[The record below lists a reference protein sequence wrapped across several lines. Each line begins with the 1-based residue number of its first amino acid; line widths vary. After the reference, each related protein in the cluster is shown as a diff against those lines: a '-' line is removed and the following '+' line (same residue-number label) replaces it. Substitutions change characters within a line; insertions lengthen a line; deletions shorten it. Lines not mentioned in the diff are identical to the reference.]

1 MSKFD
6 THGGYFA
13 PKDYMRINEGGSHAE
28 NPNGGVQVGVDEQ
41 GIPNMLEEGEPVYKD
56 YVYSDNIKASERFLD
71 ANHIPVKYKGML
83 YSEIAD
89 DLFEEAEERP
99 NDPVSRNGLEA
110 MLGRLADAQEQQKQD
125 SERRKLERELSK
137 LSPEELEALQQEL
150 MAAQEQAQTQVQPQE
165 QMPMP
170 EQQIVPE
177 EQAVMEQPVEQMP
190 VEQQIPVMAG
200 GGPLDKFDPFLKK
213 KFPDNP
219 SLTDVM
225 VYRLVQ
231 EQIPGM
237 PDNYPYDFKSRYKA
251 QKALNENAASIKLA
265 SRMRKR
271 KEAEKN
277 VMNWLDKFDNKYLGD
292 KFIREYERG
301 PYRGEKTF
309 SFFGNDGLLRTFDGG
324 GYTGGGRSGARVEL
338 NMDNPN
344 LMTPGLLEWIVPGAK
359 GAKAFK
365 SAAEIEK
372 YLIGKY
378 SHDATTLT
386 TKVKDLEAAKV
397 AAEKTL
403 KEVKS
408 MKTPYKSVEAA
419 KKELRLIGQQ
429 LDKFKKGAKEAE
441 ELTAALNASQ
451 STASAAGT
459 EVASNVGRAS
469 TANAADIVQKSKSV
483 GKKVLTGALN
493 VVDPGRVALSW
504 WKPTSGA
511 AKATKEVVGSAIS
524 LPVWGY
530 GYLPAYNLGKDI
542 ISNSG
547 DIDVTEAF
555 DDSLL
560 TDKQDTTSTLPSYN
574 GFNKG
579 GHVRHLKIDNLG
591 IDIPLY
597 KTTTLDEAKDSFL
610 SERFSGD
617 KKDNKS
623 ANKNTK
629 KDSDVSESGE
639 IEPAVITADR
649 RPRMVY
655 VNPYIIGRNRSRANN
670 NKTTASSSS
679 DIGMLRTM
687 TPDFRDQRI
696 DTLLDDYIMSRDFSD
711 YYKSADAMS
720 DSLDAVADAE
730 NKINSLIGNRRF
742 SCGGMVNR
750 FDGVSRY
757 SGNMD
762 KVDPDTA
769 KKMREYFIRQFYSNN
784 DENGVPVYNFGYNA
798 RRMGTND
805 DIYDPFILDNDAGWI
820 LGRVANGLMSQD
832 DYASRVNASRNG
844 NAFLSYLA
852 DNGIGYDALS
862 KMSQEDLAGL
872 YYDYALSTS
881 GDEDLMRR
889 YQEMVDYDSENEL
902 YDTYRASGG
911 KGDIDSDDFSRYMR
925 NNNPELYRRQ
935 RYGTLN
941 DDYVDNGNST
951 VSEPEPINAEIPDY
965 SALSLD
971 QARRN
976 FISPIAAPDVSRY
989 YNEPT
994 PNEESVMET
1003 LPRYD
1008 VSPSQRQA
1016 QASATRTSAPVTNGS
1031 TPYETGPIYSGTD
1044 FDDFLKWMRTYN
1056 GSRNAG
1062 NISGTYAPDRKF
1074 NYGEYGNIKALEASE
1089 PYKAF
1094 TDSIINAIT
1103 DKNADPVAKELA
1115 MRYLTAYNEALPE
1128 SARGKI
1134 IDANGNLVDSWVDQY
1149 RKVRTY
1155 QPGVGHLSGD
1165 FAAMVKA
1172 AKNKA
1177 VAQKPQTPTQPAT
1190 AVTQQPSGSIPT
1202 GIDMPDSPGE
1212 ASDEVRE
1219 WVERQLAGDTNPE
1232 VQPVAPEPAG
1242 NNNVTQNTNQRA
1254 AGPYFPTLPRYAG
1267 AIGAGLLAAYDA
1279 FTPADRYTATRYKPY
1294 VPVGHINLQ
1303 NQRYDPV
1310 DQNMIQN
1317 QILAQGNSTQRAL
1330 RNSGLGPS
1338 TGAAILAADNN
1349 TTRNL
1354 GAGFLQTWQA
1364 NNQLRNAVTAANN
1377 QAEGMRAQFDYGV
1390 DAARQ
1395 RALNE
1400 AQVRNAQNDLM
1411 LQRLNYEA
1419 EGQKYNALSNQLN
1432 AGFNALAGIGRENFA
1447 RNQANSNTALE
1458 GYKTLGA
1465 GVGAH
1470 LPYYELFNPV
1480 IYGALGGYLKKI
1492 KK

>member
-13 PKDYMRINEGGSHAE
+13 PKNYMRINEGGSHAE

-56 YVYSDNIKASERFLD
+56 YVYSDNIKASGRFLD
-71 ANHIPVKYKGML
+71 ANHIPVKYKDML

-150 MAAQEQAQTQVQPQE
+150 MAAQEQAKPQE
-165 QMPMP
+165 QMPVP
-170 EQQIVPE
+170 EQQVMPD
-177 EQAVMEQPVEQMP
+177 EQTMDEPSVEQMP

-237 PDNYPYDFKSRYKA
+237 PDYYPYDFKSRYKA
-251 QKALNENAASIKLA
+251 QKALNENAASIKQA

-271 KEAEKN
+271 KEAERN

-292 KFIREYERG
+292 KFIREYKIG

-309 SFFGNDGLLRTFDGG
+309 SFFDNGGLLRTFDGG
-324 GYTGGGRSGARVEL
+324 GHTGGGRSGARVEL
-338 NMDNPN
+338 NMDNAN

-365 SAAEIEK
+365 SAAEIGK
-372 YLIGKY
+372 YLISKY
-378 SHDATTLT
+378 GHDAATLT

-419 KKELRLIGQQ
+419 KKELCLIGQQ

-451 STASAAGT
+451 ASASAAGA

-511 AKATKEVVGSAIS
+511 AKATKEVVGSTIS

-542 ISNSG
+542 IMNSG
-547 DIDVTEAF
+547 DIDDAEAF

-560 TDKQDTTSTLPSYN
+560 AEKQDTTSTITPQN
-574 GFNKG
+574 GLAYGGDINKF
-579 GHVRHLKIDNLG
+579 D
-591 IDIPLY
+591 
-597 KTTTLDEAKDSFL
+597 
-610 SERFSGD
+610 GD
-617 KKDNKS
+617 
-623 ANKNTK
+623 T
-629 KDSDVSESGE
+629 
-639 IEPAVITADR
+639 
-649 RPRMVY
+649 
-655 VNPYIIGRNRSRANN
+655 NR
-670 NKTTASSSS
+670 T
-679 DIGMLRTM
+679 G
-687 TPDFRDQRI
+687 Q
-696 DTLLDDYIMSRDFSD
+696 MSR
-711 YYKSADAMS
+711 
-720 DSLDAVADAE
+720 
-730 NKINSLIGNRRF
+730 NH
-742 SCGGMVNR
+742 
-750 FDGVSRY
+750 
-757 SGNMD
+757 
-762 KVDPDTA
+762 
-769 KKMREYFIRQFYSNN
+769 
-784 DENGVPVYNFGYNA
+784 
-798 RRMGTND
+798 
-805 DIYDPFILDNDAGWI
+805 
-820 LGRVANGLMSQD
+820 
-832 DYASRVNASRNG
+832 
-844 NAFLSYLA
+844 
-852 DNGIGYDALS
+852 
-862 KMSQEDLAGL
+862 
-872 YYDYALSTS
+872 
-881 GDEDLMRR
+881 
-889 YQEMVDYDSENEL
+889 
-902 YDTYRASGG
+902 
-911 KGDIDSDDFSRYMR
+911 
-925 NNNPELYRRQ
+925 
-935 RYGTLN
+935 
-941 DDYVDNGNST
+941 
-951 VSEPEPINAEIPDY
+951 
-965 SALSLD
+965 
-971 QARRN
+971 
-976 FISPIAAPDVSRY
+976 
-989 YNEPT
+989 
-994 PNEESVMET
+994 
-1003 LPRYD
+1003 
-1008 VSPSQRQA
+1008 
-1016 QASATRTSAPVTNGS
+1016 
-1031 TPYETGPIYSGTD
+1031 PYETGPVYSGTD
-1044 FDDFLKWMRTYN
+1044 FDDFLKWMRAYN

-1062 NISGTYAPDRKF
+1062 NVSGTYAPDRKF

-1155 QPGVGHLSGD
+1155 QPGVGHLSGN
-1165 FAAMVKA
+1165 FAAMVEA

-1177 VAQKPQTPTQPAT
+1177 VAQKPQASTQPAT
-1190 AVTQQPSGSIPT
+1190 AISQQPSGSLPT
-1202 GIDMPDSPGE
+1202 GIDIPDSPGE

-1219 WVERQLAGDTNPE
+1219 WVERQLAGDANPE
-1232 VQPVAPEPAG
+1232 VQPVAPEQAG

-1254 AGPYFPTLPRYAG
+1254 AGPYFPTFPRYAG

-1279 FTPADRYTATRYKPY
+1279 FTPADRYTATRYTPY

-1317 QILAQGNSTQRAL
+1317 QMLAQGNSTQRAL

-1338 TGAAILAADNN
+1338 TGAAIIAADNN

-1354 GAGFLQTWQA
+1354 GTGFLQTWQA

-1400 AQVRNAQNDLM
+1400 AQIRNAQNDLM

-1447 RNQANSNTALE
+1447 RNQANSNTTLE
-1458 GYKTLGA
+1458 GYKALGA
-1465 GVGAH
+1465 GIGAH
-1470 LPYYELFNPV
+1470 LPYYDIPV
-1480 IYGALGGYLKKI
+1480 IYSALGGYLKKI